1 MLLIV
6 SNQGGD
12 TLNVN
17 TTEINGI
24 DSLQFSIFSGH
35 APFSIPPGGNPDTI
49 QIQFSPTSIGTK
61 TANMQ
66 IISNDSDE
74 NRIDISL
81 NGTGVVPDIAI
92 DPDTLNFDSVFVL
105 IDTTLSVSV
114 TNQGSGNLIVNTTN
128 IIGIDSAQFSI
139 TSGQAPFTIL
149 PGGNPHIIEI
159 QLIPISYGVINA
171 DLRIVSNDPNKN
183 PIDIHLI
190 AVGVASDI
198 SINPDSLNFGNVL
211 ILQDSLM
218 SISVSNT
225 GNSTLDV
232 DSTQIVGADS
242 NQFSLITGQ
251 GSFTVPPDSS
261 HIIEVKFSPTS
272 VGTKMADLRITSND
286 PDETPL
292 DVPLM
297 GTGIQPGA
305 PEIVVNPD
313 SLSFGNV
320 LVSADSIRSVLVS
333 NFGNE
338 DLQVASTEI
347 LGMDSIQFSI
357 ISGQAPFT
365 VPAGGDPDTIQIKFS
380 PTSAGF
386 KIASLQITSNDPD
399 ENPFD
404 VPLNGSGFE
413 VPDISVNPDSL
424 NFGNVLILQDSL
436 MSISVSN
443 TGNSILNVGST
454 KIVGADSAQF
464 FIISGQAPFNIPP
477 GGNPNIIEI
486 EFSPTTGGEK
496 QAYLRFFSNDPDE
509 NPIDVPLIGIGIQ
522 PGAPDIVVNPDS
534 FGFGNVLVSDDSI
547 QSVLVSNFGSEELQV
562 TSTEILG
569 TDSLQFSIIS
579 GQAPFTIP
587 AGGDPDIIQIK
598 FSPTSLG
605 SKIATLQIISN
616 DPDENPLDLPLTG
629 KGVVPAFP
637 DIAVIPDSLDYGYVI
652 VSQDSIIAVSVSNLG
667 NADLTVN
674 STEITG
680 NDSSDFSFIS
690 GNGSFIIPVGGNARA
705 LEIEFSPVSPGEKR
719 AELKV
724 RSNDPYDDP
733 LIVPLVGWGVSPN
746 TPRIVTTP
754 KSLDFDTLFIDESL
768 QLSISVK
775 NDGGAELVVNQT
787 SIEGPDADNF
797 FISSGGGSFT
807 IPSGGP
813 EHNLGINFN
822 PISAGE
828 KNANLRITSNDAMNN
843 LLDIPLRGVGKVD
856 QTPAQI
862 IIESETN
869 NFTSNTSFNFQV
881 MIVNNETS
889 VKSASLFVR
898 KGGGSNYSNLQLSNT
913 DQNHWTTTIPA
924 GFVTERGV
932 EYYMEVK
939 HGGNTTYFPTSGGQ
953 TPQVVLVSVPT
964 MAFPFSTLS
973 STYQKISLPINAG
986 NQTLKDLLE
995 DNLGSYDNTEYRVFD
1010 WNQTENKY
1018 VELEN
1023 LNSTLPP
1030 GKAIWLITKESKSLD
1045 IANAQSVNTGN
1056 EYSISLKEGWNM
1068 IGDPFAFPVSWSDI
1082 DASAI
1087 QGGALHFYDG
1097 SGWKTATKLEPFRG
1111 YAVYSNSA
1119 TVLNV
1124 PPHETEVVRKLQL
1137 YSQLDE
1143 SDWQIQLEAEKS
1155 NYKDEYNFAGI
1166 RNSAKEELDEF
1177 DIPEPPPIGQ
1187 YISLSFNHT
1196 GRHQKFGNLTCNY
1209 KNPGENGY
1217 LFDFLV
1223 KSNFDGITSI
1233 FCEAQNLPE
1242 FFDWAIVSA
1251 ETGVKYP
1258 KKEFKINNNAQNF
1271 TLIVGSN
1278 GFLEFKLLD
1287 FREIPRHFDLLQNY
1301 PNPFNPSTTIA
1312 YQLPVS
1318 SRIRLEV
1325 FNILGQRIV
1334 TLIDESQLPG
1344 YYNLIWNISE
1354 AGVGVASGVYI
1365 LRMSASGEEGRMFS
1379 NSIKMLL
1386 VK

>member
-1 MLLIV
+1 MDISNCVIENNVCQADGAGIYAGAGTVLTISNCIFNNNFGEIHSGAGIYAGVGTVLTINNCTFEKNRAWIGSGSGIYADISTVLDIKDCSFSENRGIVIFEQGFTTIKNCLLINNNGTAIITNNKLNVQNSRFAYNTRAIFAESSDSLILKNCIIDHNSYGIEIQWKESLISNCVVAYNDGIGIEGEGNLTTLKNSIVYFNASIIPNFVATYCNIQGGFSGQGNIDLNPLFADTTTLTLSEFSPCIDGGDPDPVFDDLCFPPSHGSSRNDMGTYGGPGACDWSPMYGYTQLSVIPHSLNFGNVGVGRTAFDSISISNTGTFDLNVGPVRISGQNPTNFIADTSSFTLKPDSIKNLPISFSPDSADTFNAILSIFSNGGNDSVNITGNGVVPEISVTPDSLHFGDVIVFSDSIMLLIV

-17 TTEINGI
+17 TTEISGI

-357 ISGQAPFT
+357 IRGQAPFT

-424 NFGNVLILQDSL
+424 NFGNVLILQD
-436 MSISVSN
+436 
-443 TGNSILNVGST
+443 
-454 KIVGADSAQF
+454 
-464 FIISGQAPFNIPP
+464 
-477 GGNPNIIEI
+477 
-486 EFSPTTGGEK
+486 
-496 QAYLRFFSNDPDE
+496 
-509 NPIDVPLIGIGIQ
+509 
-522 PGAPDIVVNPDS
+522 
-534 FGFGNVLVSDDSI
+534 
-547 QSVLVSNFGSEELQV
+547 
-562 TSTEILG
+562 
-569 TDSLQFSIIS
+569 
-579 GQAPFTIP
+579 
-587 AGGDPDIIQIK
+587 
-598 FSPTSLG
+598 
-605 SKIATLQIISN
+605 
-616 DPDENPLDLPLTG
+616 
-629 KGVVPAFP
+629 
-637 DIAVIPDSLDYGYVI
+637 
-652 VSQDSIIAVSVSNLG
+652 
-667 NADLTVN
+667 
-674 STEITG
+674 
-680 NDSSDFSFIS
+680 
-690 GNGSFIIPVGGNARA
+690 
-705 LEIEFSPVSPGEKR
+705 
-719 AELKV
+719 
-724 RSNDPYDDP
+724 
-733 LIVPLVGWGVSPN
+733 
-746 TPRIVTTP
+746 
-754 KSLDFDTLFIDESL
+754 
-768 QLSISVK
+768 
-775 NDGGAELVVNQT
+775 
-787 SIEGPDADNF
+787 
-797 FISSGGGSFT
+797 
-807 IPSGGP
+807 
-813 EHNLGINFN
+813 
-822 PISAGE
+822 
-828 KNANLRITSNDAMNN
+828 
-843 LLDIPLRGVGKVD
+843 
-856 QTPAQI
+856 
-862 IIESETN
+862 
-869 NFTSNTSFNFQV
+869 
-881 MIVNNETS
+881 
-889 VKSASLFVR
+889 
-898 KGGGSNYSNLQLSNT
+898 
-913 DQNHWTTTIPA
+913 
-924 GFVTERGV
+924 
-932 EYYMEVK
+932 
-939 HGGNTTYFPTSGGQ
+939 
-953 TPQVVLVSVPT
+953 
-964 MAFPFSTLS
+964 
-973 STYQKISLPINAG
+973 
-986 NQTLKDLLE
+986 
-995 DNLGSYDNTEYRVFD
+995 
-1010 WNQTENKY
+1010 
-1018 VELEN
+1018 
-1023 LNSTLPP
+1023 
-1030 GKAIWLITKESKSLD
+1030 
-1045 IANAQSVNTGN
+1045 
-1056 EYSISLKEGWNM
+1056 
-1068 IGDPFAFPVSWSDI
+1068 
-1082 DASAI
+1082 
-1087 QGGALHFYDG
+1087 
-1097 SGWKTATKLEPFRG
+1097 
-1111 YAVYSNSA
+1111 
-1119 TVLNV
+1119 
-1124 PPHETEVVRKLQL
+1124 
-1137 YSQLDE
+1137 
-1143 SDWQIQLEAEKS
+1143 
-1155 NYKDEYNFAGI
+1155 
-1166 RNSAKEELDEF
+1166 
-1177 DIPEPPPIGQ
+1177 
-1187 YISLSFNHT
+1187 
-1196 GRHQKFGNLTCNY
+1196 
-1209 KNPGENGY
+1209 
-1217 LFDFLV
+1217 
-1223 KSNFDGITSI
+1223 
-1233 FCEAQNLPE
+1233 
-1242 FFDWAIVSA
+1242 
-1251 ETGVKYP
+1251 
-1258 KKEFKINNNAQNF
+1258 
-1271 TLIVGSN
+1271 
-1278 GFLEFKLLD
+1278 
-1287 FREIPRHFDLLQNY
+1287 
-1301 PNPFNPSTTIA
+1301 
-1312 YQLPVS
+1312 
-1318 SRIRLEV
+1318 
-1325 FNILGQRIV
+1325 
-1334 TLIDESQLPG
+1334 
-1344 YYNLIWNISE
+1344 
-1354 AGVGVASGVYI
+1354 
-1365 LRMSASGEEGRMFS
+1365 
-1379 NSIKMLL
+1379 
-1386 VK
+1386 